1 MFDEQALYR
10 EYTDTT
16 FSELK
21 NVPEYDAHKGLLG
34 PVLRA
39 EVGDTITVVFKNNLD
54 FKASVHPHGVLYPK
68 NAEGAKY
75 HDKSDPKYD
84 KADDKVEPG
93 VVYTYTWLVPERAGP
108 PPDSKANSV
117 VWAYHSHVD
126 EVADTYAGLVGPI
139 VVTRRGE
146 AMPDGRPRGVNR
158 EFFAF
163 FQIFDENKGRLFG
176 ANLAKYLPGVD
187 TAKLTGVATDDTS
200 TGMAMPGMPMGT
212 MNMGMDGDGD
222 GMSMMM
228 DNDDD
233 TPMSLHNHDY
243 RPPTAEQAEFYESN
257 RMHSIN
263 GYVHCNGPTL
273 EMQYGDTVRW
283 YLLALGNMVDLH
295 TAQWDVIPT
304 TICSGL
310 PL

>member
-1 MFDEQALYR
+1 M
-10 EYTDTT
+10 
-16 FSELK
+16 
-21 NVPEYDAHKGLLG
+21 
-34 PVLRA
+34 
-39 EVGDTITVVFKNNLD
+39 VFKNNLD

-75 HDKSDPKYD
+75 HDRSNPKYD

-93 VVYTYTWLVPERAGP
+93 AMYTYTWLVPERAGP
-108 PPDSKANSV
+108 APSSTANSV

-176 ANLAKYLPGVD
+176 ANLAKYLPGVN
-187 TAKLTGVATDDTS
+187 TARLTGVSTDDTS
-200 TGMAMPGMPMGT
+200 IGMAMTGMPMGT
-212 MNMGMDGDGD
+212 MQTGMDNNKN
-222 GMSMMM
+222 GMMMDMMM

-233 TPMSLHNHDY
+233 TPMSLHTHDY
-243 RPPTAEQAEFYESN
+243 RQPTAEQAEFYESN

-273 EMQYGDTVRW
+273 EMQYGDSVRW

-295 TAQWDVIPT
+295 TAQWDVLQMIIYSVLLLT
-304 TICSGL
+304 
-310 PL
+310 